1 MVLIVYSDY
10 ACPFAYVG
18 HRRVARLRAQGR
30 LDAVD
35 WRPFELHPEIPVQG
49 VPRPR
54 GGGGAGTLRALLEE
68 DGLSIRPSPVA
79 WNSRLALLAAEH
91 ARDLAVHEA
100 VHDRL
105 FAAAWEEGQ
114 DLGRPEIQVTHHP
127 GTREVADAEVWFSGA
142 GSSDLRIRVTPL
154 RTVYLKGGSGYQWD
168 GRWGHGVDQGG
179 LVVEGVTHD
188 VADPVSRAELTWLN
202 ETLCRFET
210 SDGRVG
216 YGMYENLCAGLYR
229 PLGYESPTDVA

>member
-1 MVLIVYSDY
+1 VVLIVYSDY

-114 DLGRPEIQVTHHP
+114 DLGRPEILARVL
-127 GTREVADAEVWFSGA
+127 DAA
-142 GSSDLRIRVTPL
+142 
-154 RTVYLKGGSGYQWD
+154 
-168 GRWGHGVDQGG
+168 GVDGHAVVDAARSWA
-179 LVVEGVTHD
+179 LVD
-188 VADPVSRAELTWLN
+188 RLT
-202 ETLCRFET
+202 ETLEDAWSRGIT
-210 SDGRVG
+210 GTPSYVTGDGRVLRG
-216 YGMYENLCAGLYR
+216 VQDPADLAG
-229 PLGYESPTDVA
+229 A